1 MKKITKGKKI
11 YSYILLIILSI
22 GILSVTG
29 CTANDKASTDGEI
42 VAKVDDEKITK
53 EELYNLL
60 VEQGGQQALDALI
73 VEKIIDLEIDKNKIE
88 IDEAKIE
95 EELNKM
101 KESYGGEEEFNQAI
115 GYYGI
120 TVDKIEENIAMNLKM
135 KSLIEPYI
143 EILDEEMTTYF
154 EENKDSL
161 SQEEQVK
168 ASHILVETKEEAD
181 EVKEKLS
188 SGEDFAELAKEY
200 SIDDSNKD
208 SGGELGF
215 FGRGKMVKEFE
226 DAAFSLEIGK
236 ISDPVQTNFGYHIIR
251 VDEKKEAEEATFE
264 EVKEEIKD
272 IIIEQKTPEAYGKW
286 YEEKQGEYKITNY
299 LIEE

>member
-29 CTANDKASTDGEI
+29 CTANDKAATDGEI

-143 EILDEEMTTYF
+143 EISDEEMTTYF

-251 VDEKKEAEEATFE
+251 VDEKKEAKEATFE